1 MRFWLMFFAV
11 LVFGSTAEAQQLA
24 EVRTVAHVRVPD
36 FLILKTGD
44 VSEQTLADGKQV
56 RRVTLYVTANRAW
69 TLAVARSCTSDCTE
83 AAYKVSTSEGRSGNA
98 QQVVVEYVWDGRHR
112 APASDEFQY
121 LLVGA

>member
-1 MRFWLMFFAV
+1 MRLWLVFFAV
-11 LVFGSTAEAQQLA
+11 LLFGSTAEAQQLA

-36 FLILKTGD
+36 FLILNTGD
-44 VSEQTLADGKQV
+44 VSEQTLPDGKQV

-69 TLAVARSCTSDCTE
+69 TLAVARLCTSDCTE
-83 AAYKVSTSEGRSGNA
+83 AAYKVSSSEGKAGNA
-98 QQVVVEYVWDGRHR
+98 QQIVVEYVWDSGRR